1 MNYTIIK
8 KQLNTKAMKK
18 RIQLIGGLLIGVA
31 IGAAV
36 GMLMAPYSGKKSRNM
51 LVKKSKNFGK
61 QLGGVVQDSVEGIKE
76 TYNKKIDEYADRGI
90 SSINTVKEKAKV

>member
-1 MNYTIIK
+1 MKHTIIEE
-8 KQLNTKAMKK
+8 QLNKKAMKK

-61 QLGGVVQDSVEGIKE
+61 QLGGVVQDSVESIKG
-76 TYNKKIDEYADRGI
+76 TYNKKIDEYADSGV
-90 SSINTVKEKAKV
+90 SSINTAKEKAKL

>member
-8 KQLNTKAMKK
+8 EQLNTKAMKK

-36 GMLMAPYSGKKSRNM
+36 GMLMAPYNGKKSRNM
-51 LVKKSKNFGK
+51 LVKKSKKFGK
-61 QLGGVVQDSVEGIKE
+61 QLGDVVQDSVESVKE

-90 SSINTVKEKAKV
+90 SSINTAKEKVKV